1 MKKKIISI
9 LCILT
14 MLFGTASLLAVG
26 AAASTGVSIVCSVTE
41 QTETSATVDVSVTS
55 NVGFGVL
62 ELTPSLPE
70 ALTLTGVTNGTLI
83 SDFTQN
89 LQYIWV
95 GDDDVTATGTLCT
108 LTFAIPEGTA
118 AGEYPISFIVRFCGN
133 YNEEEVD
140 VFVTPCNVTVEGAS
154 EPSIEGVDASVISY
168 QVTKGENGEFSLRAI
183 AGLNVLSY
191 QNFGYE
197 IALTTAEGT
206 STLSGVDTR
215 VYSSI
220 YGGGTQYSIKD
231 TFGYEYAALA
241 TVTGLA
247 IDSENT
253 RLEIR
258 AYVTAHNGEK
268 VYGNGATLLYIGEL
282 DADGYPV
289 FSSVSE

>member
-1 MKKKIISI
+1 MKKLK
-9 LCILT
+9 
-14 MLFGTASLLAVG
+14 MARGT
-26 AAASTGVSIVCSVTE
+26 
-41 QTETSATVDVSVTS
+41 
-55 NVGFGVL
+55 
-62 ELTPSLPE
+62 
-70 ALTLTGVTNGTLI
+70 
-83 SDFTQN
+83 
-89 LQYIWV
+89 
-95 GDDDVTATGTLCT
+95 T
-108 LTFAIPEGTA
+108 LTFETCKELESLRIPASVTKIGANAFE
-118 AGEYPISFIVRFCGN
+118 SFKRLKNITFEENPNLTSIGKSAFQSCTNLRKIVIPAS
-133 YNEEEVD
+133 
-140 VFVTPCNVTVEGAS
+140 VTTINRWAFRYCRNLKFVTVEGAS

-168 QVTKGENGEFSLRAI
+168 QVTKGENGDFSLRAI

-268 VYGNGATLLYIGEL
+268 VYGNGTTLLYIGEL